1 MQQLIRLTV
10 SPFLLIVAL
19 ASSGCGE
26 AASTAPTI
34 TVSKISNWAM
44 PAAGA
49 KIPAPRGLAFDSNGD
64 LFVLDD
70 AGRILV
76 FNPNGTVKHHWSM
89 PESDVGNPE
98 GICLFQDGRIGVA
111 DTHYHRVVFFD
122 RDGNLLTMHGELGE
136 QSGQFVYLSA
146 ITQDSVGNYY
156 VCEYGGNDRVQ
167 KFDVDGNFVV
177 AFGGFGTDDGQFQR
191 PMGIV
196 WRDGLLYVADAIN
209 NRIQTFRDDG
219 QFVGL
224 LGSAADRPRLHYPY
238 DLTVGPDGDLF
249 AIEYGGNRVTQL
261 NLHGETLG
269 TFGATGHGVGE
280 FSTPWGLAVYSNG
293 RIVVA
298 DTGNRRLVELQR

>member
-1 MQQLIRLTV
+1 MQQLVRLTV

-34 TVSKISNWAM
+34 TVSRISNWAM

-111 DTHYHRVVFFD
+111 DTHYHRVVLFYSD
-122 RDGNLLTMHGELGE
+122 RNHEKKDREQGE
-136 QSGQFVYLSA
+136 QNGP
-146 ITQDSVGNYY
+146 VG
-156 VCEYGGNDRVQ
+156 
-167 KFDVDGNFVV
+167 
-177 AFGGFGTDDGQFQR
+177 
-191 PMGIV
+191 
-196 WRDGLLYVADAIN
+196 
-209 NRIQTFRDDG
+209 
-219 QFVGL
+219 
-224 LGSAADRPRLHYPY
+224 
-238 DLTVGPDGDLF
+238 
-249 AIEYGGNRVTQL
+249 
-261 NLHGETLG
+261 
-269 TFGATGHGVGE
+269 
-280 FSTPWGLAVYSNG
+280 
-293 RIVVA
+293 
-298 DTGNRRLVELQR
+298 